1 VSERRLDPTTGEWVE
16 FVTPARPPTPPG
28 GCALCQLG
36 AGLAPDGV
44 AVVDDTPTAAAA
56 PPPGHPSS
64 DLYRAE
70 PAGGAAETVVYA
82 PDHATTLAGIGPDGV
97 RRVLEVWADRYAELG
112 GREGVGYV
120 LAFEDAGEPAG
131 RDGGHPHGHVRGYP
145 EAPPLVR
152 RELEAA
158 ARHLRRTGRCVY
170 CDVVR
175 AEQADP
181 GRVVAENRSFV
192 AVVPFW
198 ARRPLEVL
206 LLSRRHATGL
216 LDLSD
221 PERSA
226 LAEILHACLT
236 GYERLSGRPGSYR
249 LAVHAGPTG
258 DGEYLSVS
266 HLHVELAPAAVEATS
281 RDLHL
286 AAAEPGTG
294 AATGEVLPE
303 AAAASFR
310 AVLQRSNTMQ
320 TFPDS
325 PASATR

>member
-1 VSERRLDPTTGEWVE
+1 MSERRLDPATGEWVE
-16 FVTPARPPTPPG
+16 FATPDRPATPSG

-36 AGLAPDGV
+36 AGLPPGGV
-44 AVVDDTPTAAAA
+44 AVVDDTPAPA
-56 PPPGHPSS
+56 PPPRPGAPSS
-64 DLYRAE
+64 DLYQAE

-82 PDHATTLAGIGPDGV
+82 PGHATTLAGIGPDGV

-112 GREGVGYV
+112 RREGVGYV
-120 LAFEDAGEPAG
+120 LAYEDAGEPAG
-131 RDGGHPHGHVRGYP
+131 RAGGHPHGHVRGYP

-175 AEQADP
+175 REQADP
-181 GRVVAENRSFV
+181 ERMVAENRSFV
-192 AVVPFW
+192 ALVPFW
-198 ARRPLEVL
+198 ARHPFEVH

-216 LDLSD
+216 LDLTD

-226 LAEILHACLT
+226 LAEILHTCVA
-236 GYERLSGRPGSYR
+236 GYERLSGRPASYR
-249 LAVHAGPTG
+249 LAIHAAPTD
-258 DGEYLSVS
+258 DGEHLSVS
-266 HLHVELAPAAVEATS
+266 HLHVELAPAAVPATG
-281 RDLHL
+281 RDAHL

-294 AATGEVLPE
+294 VSTVEVLPE
-303 AAAASFR
+303 AAAATFR
-310 AVLQRSNTMQ
+310 EALQRSNTMQ
-320 TFPDS
+320 TLPDS